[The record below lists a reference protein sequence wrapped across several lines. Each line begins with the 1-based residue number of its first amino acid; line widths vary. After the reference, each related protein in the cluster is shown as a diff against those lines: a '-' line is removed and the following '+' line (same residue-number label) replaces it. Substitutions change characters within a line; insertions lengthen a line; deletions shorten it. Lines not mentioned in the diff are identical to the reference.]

1 MVEGSQDCVPM
12 IVLTADRPHE
22 LRATGANQAID
33 QVLLLYSYEPTTI
46 FYSGGLVSSS
56 SLTMIFSANSLLH
69 HGSEAH
75 NVERTGFSPKTR
87 TLQNWKVCL
96 MLAILEVFCRTIS
109 KIQLLGFSICFVLSV
124 EMLLS

>member
-1 MVEGSQDCVPM
+1 VVEGSQDCVPM

-33 QVLLLYSYEPTTI
+33 QVLLLYSYEATTI

-69 HGSEAH
+69 HGSEAR
-75 NVERTGFSPKTR
+75 NVERTGFGPKTR
-87 TLQNWKVCL
+87 TFQN
-96 MLAILEVFCRTIS
+96 
-109 KIQLLGFSICFVLSV
+109 
-124 EMLLS
+124 